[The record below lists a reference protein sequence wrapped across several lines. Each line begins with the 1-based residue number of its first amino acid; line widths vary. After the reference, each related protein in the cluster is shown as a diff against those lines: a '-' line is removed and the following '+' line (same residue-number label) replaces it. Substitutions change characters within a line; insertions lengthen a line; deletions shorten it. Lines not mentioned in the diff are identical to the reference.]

1 MVGIIV
7 TILIVF
13 VLVRLY
19 KTYEGN
25 FRFYVTGKDKGFSM
39 SEISLLWKLAKKI
52 ELDEPSS
59 LYISVPSL
67 NNAIQAFTAQ
77 IKTEE
82 GADTPENQEFLSTL
96 YKYRTKIDIDRDNKK
111 GLDTTRALSD
121 GQKLRIIL
129 PGKGVFTSTI
139 IANSNNIIVKL
150 PIQKNLFM
158 IPSEEWLGKDVNV
171 YLWRK
176 GDASYVFD
184 TTVVNAG
191 VYSGIPVLYLAE
203 TNKLLR
209 TQKRKSV
216 RCQCN
221 LFAQMYF
228 LSGEDIDFNVIEN
241 DPGFKCLL
249 EDISEDGALIR
260 IGGKAIEGL
269 QLKIQF
275 ELGEKI
281 IVMFG
286 IARAIEYDDKA
297 NQSLIH
303 FECLHLENDMRN
315 HILSFVYNILPSEKK
330 EVLEA
335 ISQTEEDEREENGFN
350 QEEENNDTELFG
362 AQPANIDTSG
372 IVGLQE
378 NDFPTTESTMGAA
391 NAEAAQSTT
400 GAPGMG
406 TPAAAPGT
414 LEKSAGQNGTTGNE
428 SIS

>member
-1 MVGIIV
+1 
-7 TILIVF
+7 
-13 VLVRLY
+13 
-19 KTYEGN
+19 
-25 FRFYVTGKDKGFSM
+25 M

-335 ISQTEEDEREENGFN
+335 FSQTEEDEREENGFN
-350 QEEENNDTELFG
+350 Q
-362 AQPANIDTSG
+362 
-372 IVGLQE
+372 
-378 NDFPTTESTMGAA
+378 
-391 NAEAAQSTT
+391 
-400 GAPGMG
+400 
-406 TPAAAPGT
+406 
-414 LEKSAGQNGTTGNE
+414 
-428 SIS
+428 

>member
-1 MVGIIV
+1 MYIVLGITALVFFIV
-7 TILIVF
+7 IRLLVLFQDKIQFYTIGSD
-13 VLVRLY
+13 
-19 KTYEGN
+19 E
-25 FRFYVTGKDKGFSM
+25 GFSF
-39 SEISLLWKLAKKI
+39 SEISMLWRLAK
-52 ELDEPSS
+52 ETGLEDPLS
-59 LYISVPSL
+59 LYVSMPTVNMAISKL
-67 NNAIQAFTAQ
+67 LMDAKRNG
-77 IKTEE
+77 TEN
-82 GADTPENQEFLSTL
+82 DSRTQSFLTHL
-96 YKYRTKIDIDRDNKK
+96 YNFRTKISLAHDNKK
-111 GLDTTRALSD
+111 GLESSRYLNK
-121 GQKLRIIL
+121 GQKLRIVL
-129 PGKGVFTSTI
+129 RGYGVFSSQI
-139 IANSNNIIVKL
+139 LNNGRDIIVKT
-150 PIQKNLFM
+150 PSQNNVIK
-158 IPSEEWLGKDVNV
+158 IPSEHWVGKQVIV

-176 GDASYVFD
+176 GDAHYVFD
-184 TTVVNAG
+184 TRVTA
-191 VYSGIPVLYLAE
+191 SGLFNSMPAIHLAQ

-209 TQKRKSV
+209 SQKRKSV

-335 ISQTEEDEREENGFN
+335 ISQTEEDEREENGFS

-378 NDFPTTESTMGAA
+378 NDFPTTETT

-406 TPAAAPGT
+406 TPAAAPET
-414 LEKSAGQNGTTGNE
+414 LEKSAGQDGTTGNE